1 MSLVPAHDGPGRD
14 ASRAADASGPRDA
27 VGAMNYAHAVVA
39 RLAHHGVDTV
49 FAIPGTHN
57 LELFR
62 ALSAHGIRIVPAH
75 HEQGLGYA
83 ADAYARVTGRPAVVL
98 TTTGPGI
105 TNLITALATSAAASV
120 PVLAIA
126 PGLPDGAL
134 GGGTGWLHEL
144 PDQLGLLRQVVRAHR
159 ASSSGDAMR
168 FIDACVDSW
177 ATERPLPAYLELPL
191 DELAASAD
199 DDPGGDSDATAA
211 APALRERAARSDRAD
226 AAEIQRAAE
235 LLAAAERPLVIAGR
249 GACGLRAPAL
259 LRGIAETLGAPVL
272 TTANAKGVLDERHPL
287 ACGVALRTAAAARMI
302 SDADGVLVVGSD
314 LGSSEFW
321 GSPGIRGDRLV
332 RVDVDARG
340 LRANVD
346 PAIPLLG
353 RAEEVLGILSRRL
366 EPLVVDVTGAA
377 AEPRHW
383 AERHTRDIRAELDA
397 DGAAYARFHAVMQEE
412 LDGSDVAVT
421 GDSSQASYFGT
432 ASFWTSDRPNR
443 FLYPAGFGTLG
454 YAVPAGIGAAVAGE
468 ADRVLAITGEGGL
481 LFSVQELATA
491 SELGLPLITVVFVN
505 GGYQEI
511 REGMEELGILPS
523 GVSFASPD
531 LAALAEAFH
540 AHGESVV
547 ADRGAEESF
556 RAAFHRAVALDRPAL
571 VEVRL

>member
-1 MSLVPAHDGPGRD
+1 MS
-14 ASRAADASGPRDA
+14 
-27 VGAMNYAHAVVA
+27 YAHAVVA
-39 RLAHHGVDTV
+39 RLAHHGVETV

-62 ALSAHGIRIVPAH
+62 ALSAHGISIVPAH

-83 ADAYARVTGRPAVVL
+83 ADAYSRVTGRPAVVL

-126 PGLPDGAL
+126 PGLPDEAL
-134 GGGTGWLHEL
+134 GGGAGWLHEL
-144 PDQLGLLRQVVRAHR
+144 PDQLGLMRQVVRAHR
-159 ASSSGDAMR
+159 AASSSDAVG
-168 FIDACVDSW
+168 FIDRCVEAW

-191 DELAASAD
+191 DVLAGPAD
-199 DDPGGDSDATAA
+199 AEPGAAA
-211 APALRERAARSDRAD
+211 APPETTAPRDRAERAGDAD
-226 AAEIQRAAE
+226 GIRAAGE
-235 LLAAAERPLVIAGR
+235 LLAAAERPLIVAGR
-249 GACGLRAPAL
+249 GACGPLAATL
-259 LRGIAETLGAPVL
+259 LRRIAEALRAPVL
-272 TTANAKGVLDERHPL
+272 TTANAKGVLDERHL

-302 SDADGVLVVGSD
+302 SESDGVLVVGSD

-321 GSPGIRGDRLV
+321 GRPGIRGDQLV

-353 RAEEVLGILSRRL
+353 RAEEVLEALSSRL
-366 EPLVVDVTGAA
+366 DSRTVDAA
-377 AEPRHW
+377 QSPEEPRHW
-383 AERHTRDIRAELDA
+383 AERHAGDIRAELAA
-397 DGAAYARFHAVMQEE
+397 DGAPYAGFHTVMQEE
-412 LDGSDVAVT
+412 LGGLDVAVT

-454 YAVPAGIGAAVAGE
+454 YAVPAAIGAAIGGE

-481 LFSVQELATA
+481 LFSVQELATV

-511 REGMEELGILPS
+511 LEGMQERGIRPA
-523 GVSFASPD
+523 GVAFESPD
-531 LAALAEAFH
+531 FAALAAAFRMH
-540 AHGESVV
+540 AESVV
-547 ADRGAEESF
+547 ADRGAEDAF
-556 RAAFHRAVALDRPAL
+556 RDALRRAIALDRPAL
-571 VEVRL
+571 IEVRL

>member
-1 MSLVPAHDGPGRD
+1 MSAPLARSGPASADLPSSVPADPAAA
-14 ASRAADASGPRDA
+14 AS
-27 VGAMNYAHAVVA
+27 YAHAVVA

-62 ALSAHGIRIVPAH
+62 ALSAQGIRIVPAH

-83 ADAYARVTGRPAVVL
+83 ADAHSRVTGRPAVVL

-126 PGLPDGAL
+126 PGLPDAAL

-159 ASSSGDAMR
+159 ASSSSDAMR
-168 FIDACVDSW
+168 FIDACVETW
-177 ATERPLPAYLELPL
+177 AAGRPLPAYLELPL
-191 DELAASAD
+191 DVLAGPAD
-199 DDPGGDSDATAA
+199 GAPGGTSAATAA
-211 APALRERAARSDRAD
+211 APAPRERAERPDRTDD
-226 AAEIQRAAE
+226 AGIRRAAE
-235 LLAAAERPLVIAGR
+235 LLAAAERPLIIAGR
-249 GACGLRAPAL
+249 GACGRQAAKL
-259 LRGIAETLGAPVL
+259 LRGIAETLRAPVL

-287 ACGVALRTAAAARMI
+287 ACGVALRTTAASRMI
-302 SDADGVLVVGSD
+302 SESDGVLVVGSD

-321 GSPGIRGDRLV
+321 GPAGIRGDRLV
-332 RVDVDARG
+332 RVDIDARG

-353 RAEEVLGILSRRL
+353 GAEELLGALASRM
-366 EPLVVDVTGAA
+366 EPLVGDALHA
-377 AEPRHW
+377 SSEPRLW
-383 AERHTRDIRAELDA
+383 AERFVRDIRAELAA
-397 DGAAYARFHAVMQEE
+397 DGAHYARFHEVMQEE
-412 LDGSDVAVT
+412 TAGSDIAVT

-432 ASFWTSDRPNR
+432 ASFWRSDRPNR

-454 YAVPAGIGAAVAGE
+454 YAVPAAIGAAIAGE
-468 ADRVLAITGEGGL
+468 VDRVLAITGEGGL

-491 SELGLPLITVVFVN
+491 SELGLPLVVVVFVN

-511 REGMEELGILPS
+511 REGMEERGILPS
-523 GVSFASPD
+523 GVDFAAPD
-531 LAALAEAFH
+531 FAALAAAFRLH
-540 AHGESVV
+540 AESVA
-547 ADRGAEESF
+547 ADRGAEDAF
-556 RAAFHRAVALDRPAL
+556 RSAFRRALAVGRPAL